1 MGASDDKARSYGFGQ
16 AYVSVDTKSVLV
28 RTGVLFRKVS
38 VERVATDVVNRF
50 GVMLFAAD
58 KDGANPT
65 MFESIDWSIV
75 NSTEEN
81 LGILAKMQDRLTI
94 LGSGVIDLATAN
106 YK

>member
-1 MGASDDKARSYGFGQ
+1 
-16 AYVSVDTKSVLV
+16 
-28 RTGVLFRKVS
+28 
-38 VERVATDVVNRF
+38 
-50 GVMLFAAD
+50 MLFAAD

-94 LGSGVIDLATAN
+94 LGSGVIDLATAS